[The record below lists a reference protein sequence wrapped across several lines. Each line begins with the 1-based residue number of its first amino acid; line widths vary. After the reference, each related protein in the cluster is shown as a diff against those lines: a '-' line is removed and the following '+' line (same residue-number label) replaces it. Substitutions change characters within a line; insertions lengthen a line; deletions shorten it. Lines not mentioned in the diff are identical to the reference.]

1 MLLVGAAEFYK
12 NMLNNAGLR
21 HLENGIRHVK
31 DTLRPY
37 FVMFHGNQEF
47 VLWIG
52 RVEVISRI
60 VTAFVDLFH
69 HDSPEAE
76 TQEFVNLS
84 PPALRAAINEL
95 KGPDQQR
102 QSIIEAHEDMR

>member
-60 VTAFVDLFH
+60 VTSWIFFIMIARKLKR
-69 HDSPEAE
+69 
-76 TQEFVNLS
+76 LS

-102 QSIIEAHEDMR
+102 QSIIEAHDDMR